1 VNGDSDIPPLER
13 PAFFDGQQLTAED
26 LAAVQVFHR
35 ELLWLHQRSLH
46 NWGIATGLAL
56 TGRRGDREV
65 TLQPGYALDCVGREL
80 VVSDVTTMP
89 IPAVAGAS
97 GGQGPATYY
106 LTVSYA
112 EDEDLPAVIR
122 AGTCGTADAVRRPER
137 ATVRWQDPTDRSEES
152 GFRQGLDVVLGAISV
167 EACRLAVDVS
177 AAERR
182 DAIPEQQPF
191 VFAGQTPFGGTSWD
205 LWPDDEAPLGVVATV
220 ATNEAGFR
228 TSPRYQARVEGERLR
243 GPTEDDERT
252 FVVDG
257 YAQVGAPTATG
268 FELRVVLPEGFTV
281 GDISA
286 PQAEGV
292 PLNPPDIV
300 FTKAFLDELS
310 TSLGWHVVW
319 MGVEG

>member
-1 VNGDSDIPPLER
+1 VSGQSDIPPLER
-13 PAFFDGQQLTAED
+13 PAFFDGQQLTADD

-56 TGRRGDREV
+56 TGLRGDREV
-65 TLQPGYALDCVGREL
+65 TLQPGYALDCLGREL
-80 VVSDVTTMP
+80 VVSEVTTLP

-97 GGQGPATYY
+97 GGQGPAVYY
-106 LTVSYA
+106 LTASYA

-137 ATVRWQDPTDRSEES
+137 ATVRWQDPSDRSEES

-191 VFAGQTPFGGTSWD
+191 VFAGQTPLGATSWD
-205 LWPDDEAPLGVVATV
+205 LWPEEEAPLGVVATV

-228 TSPRYQARVEGERLR
+228 ASPRYQARVEGERLR
-243 GPTEDDERT
+243 RPTEDDERS

-257 YAQVGAPTATG
+257 YAQVGAATATG
-268 FELRVVLPEGFTV
+268 FELRVVLPEGFTI
-281 GDISA
+281 GDVNDG
-286 PQAEGV
+286 QGV
-292 PLNPPDIV
+292 PLNPPDV
-300 FTKAFLDELS
+300 VLTKAFLDELRS
-310 TSLGWHVVW
+310 TLGWHVVW